1 MMSFGSQR
9 LELGIKTQPKQKGIC
24 PSKLGVASGFL
35 VNGTN
40 QMPRRLTLRACPLK
54 PTAQPGP
61 FSGEAS
67 VVGGGH
73 PCGKAQF
80 TFCVSAGWGCA
91 SISIQ
96 PVGGGQFK
104 PTAFCITQQDGVLN
118 IQLPEGQSSHTAQSC
133 LLSS

>member
-9 LELGIKTQPKQKGIC
+9 LELGIKTQPKQKRIC
-24 PSKLGVASGFL
+24 PSKLGVALGFL

-40 QMPRRLTLRACPLK
+40 QMPRRLTLRACPPK
-54 PTAQPGP
+54 PTAQLGP

-67 VVGGGH
+67 VVGGGY
-73 PCGKAQF
+73 PCSKAQF

-96 PVGGGQFK
+96 PVGGDQFK
-104 PTAFCITQQDGVLN
+104 PTAFCITQQDSVLN
-118 IQLPEGQSSHTAQSC
+118 IQLPEGLSSHTAQNC